1 MHNLITAL
9 ILGFTILLDIS
20 EPEQLEMR
28 TKESKSY
35 PPRTVT
41 QAIKV
46 KNTQKLTEMHKLKS
60 G

>member
-1 MHNLITAL
+1 LITAL